1 MPTEDQV
8 TYGFNREQALELVNS
23 LGQRDFPMRLYEN
36 SGDGGGGASITL
48 YRFTLNEDF
57 VSGVADADI
66 LNMDGTDTGIDAD
79 VLDPLLIFATI
90 GTGDA
95 GLCLLQSGSYYVIQA
110 PCPAV

>member
-23 LGQRDFPMRLYEN
+23 LGQRDFPMRLYETTE
-36 SGDGGGGASITL
+36 SGSSGGGTTL

-57 VSGVADADI
+57 AGGAADADI
-66 LNMDGTDTGIDAD
+66 LEMDGTDTGIDAD
-79 VLDPLLIFATI
+79 VQDPLGIFATI
-90 GTGDA
+90 GNGDA
-95 GLCLLQSGSYYVIQA
+95 GLCLLQNGSYYVIQA